1 MGRPAA
7 PHPGRRG
14 KTAGTRRAL
23 PAPPGWRSFLQGMW
37 RRNLSEVWAAP
48 VTPDLGADGERQ
60 LIVRALQGLDATEH
74 RTLAA
79 FLDGVLARNLP
90 AADLAALLDGR
101 HGDILIQ
108 SDRPHLFLRLVRELA
123 LAQG

>member
-1 MGRPAA
+1 M
-7 PHPGRRG
+7 
-14 KTAGTRRAL
+14 
-23 PAPPGWRSFLQGMW
+23 
-37 RRNLSEVWAAP
+37 
-48 VTPDLGADGERQ
+48 
-60 LIVRALQGLDATEH
+60 IVRALQGLDATEH